1 MNIPLFDAHCDTAF
15 ELFCNEESL
24 YSNKGHIDL
33 KRAKEYM
40 PYAQFFAIFVM
51 TSDEYPERAQKLKDF
66 NFEQIFKLEVE
77 NLLKELQNNSDFI
90 ILCRNAR
97 EIDLAAKQGKAAALL
112 SVEGAEALG
121 CSIKGLHDAYDVGVR
136 AINPVWNR
144 DNLLCGCAASG
155 ENIGLTGA
163 GRDFVCEAERLGII
177 IDVSHMSEKGFWDL
191 CEVLNGPFMAGHSN
205 SKKIC
210 PHPRNL
216 TDEQFCEI
224 VKRGGVAGI
233 NLYTEF
239 LAKNATLYDVIKH
252 IEHFMSLGGE
262 KNIALG
268 GDLDGCDSLPEG
280 LGGIED
286 MGNLYE
292 LLLRENYRE
301 DVVRGIFYN
310 NMYEMVE
317 KICGI

>member
-1 MNIPLFDAHCDTAF
+1 M
-15 ELFCNEESL
+15 
-24 YSNKGHIDL
+24 
-33 KRAKEYM
+33 
-40 PYAQFFAIFVM
+40 
-51 TSDEYPERAQKLKDF
+51 
-66 NFEQIFKLEVE
+66 
-77 NLLKELQNNSDFI
+77 
-90 ILCRNAR
+90 
-97 EIDLAAKQGKAAALL
+97 
-112 SVEGAEALG
+112 
-121 CSIKGLHDAYDVGVR
+121 R
-136 AINPVWNR
+136 AINLVWNR

-239 LAKNATLYDVIKH
+239 LAKDATLYDVIKH

-280 LGGIED
+280 FGGIED